1 MFHGKERD
9 SALTLDP
16 SFLSVH
22 TQHQT
27 HRGTGIWSVSSR
39 VHVTPACVD
48 RPRYRS
54 DPLPLMSLD
63 APTLGGQARGEGP
76 ALGDQLTTGGAWSL
90 TSPGRCLR
98 WNGCPFCF
106 SGRKVV
112 SPSRGWI
119 RLPGL
124 LLSKRL

>member
-27 HRGTGIWSVSSR
+27 HRGTGIWSMSSC
-39 VHVTPACVD
+39 VHVKPACVD
-48 RPRYRS
+48 QPRYRT

-76 ALGDQLTTGGAWSL
+76 S
-90 TSPGRCLR
+90 
-98 WNGCPFCF
+98 
-106 SGRKVV
+106 
-112 SPSRGWI
+112 
-119 RLPGL
+119 
-124 LLSKRL
+124 SK